1 MAKKDKTV
9 YKCYTEKGERFMICR
24 NSTEDASFWGWT
36 LLKDTPRCFNWNK
49 VGSEVTAVL
58 CPSCSNKVTDPPK
71 FTPRYKPT
79 GRPKGWQWMSEFV
92 DTDGTVY
99 FKGDEQ
105 PKLKGTLPITKIA
118 STKSKKRITKREREA
133 LKRTLMAELYDLKK
147 RLKKVTLKKDKNSI
161 ETKIRKI
168 TRKIK

>member
-1 MAKKDKTV
+1 
-9 YKCYTEKGERFMICR
+9 
-24 NSTEDASFWGWT
+24 
-36 LLKDTPRCFNWNK
+36 
-49 VGSEVTAVL
+49 
-58 CPSCSNKVTDPPK
+58 
-71 FTPRYKPT
+71 
-79 GRPKGWQWMSEFV
+79 MSEFV